1 MSRRLLAL
9 AAAVTVVL
17 SVVGPVA
24 AESPPRV
31 DLVNDK
37 AGFEAAEATQVVD
50 NQFKDAKEGIFL
62 IRLEDAPVAS
72 FRGGVNGFEATSPVV
87 SGAQQLNADA
97 APARAYANYLKVEQT
112 DFVSRMERVIGHD
125 ADVRYTYQYAN
136 NGLAVWLTPT
146 EAAQVAKMDG
156 VIFVQADLERELQ
169 TDAGPKWIGAPSIW
183 GGADCSQPGSCGEG
197 MIVGIIDSGINP
209 SNPSFADIGG
219 DGYDHTNPFGAGNY
233 VGVCDSA
240 QAEDGDTKGYDAT
253 FPCNDKLIGA
263 WGYNSVDAQFP
274 GNSPFDNDGHGS
286 HTAST
291 TAGNFVEATVSGGA
305 RDPEQIMISGVAP
318 HANIIAYAGCC
329 TLSGLSASIDQ
340 TVIDGVDV
348 INYSIGSTSA
358 SDVWNDF
365 DTVGFLNARE
375 AGIFVATSAGNEG
388 PGPDTVGSPA
398 DAPWLTSVAAS
409 THSRT
414 WTNVVSTTGGAA
426 PLDDITGNAFTDGY
440 GPAPIVYAVDFGDAL
455 CLNPFP
461 AGTWTN
467 GEIVVCDRGQIA
479 RTDKGVNAAA
489 GGAGG
494 LILAN
499 SEADGASINADAH
512 VIPASHITYDDG
524 VDLKAWLTT
533 GADHMASISAGV
545 YVNDPSRG
553 DIVAGFSS
561 RGANR
566 AIDIVSPNVAAPG
579 VDIIAAYGTND
590 AVIWDFLSG
599 TSMASPHVAGAGAL
613 LMQENP
619 TWTPAEV
626 QSALML
632 SANTAMLD
640 SDEVSPA
647 DPFDMGSGRVQ
658 LEQANAA
665 GLVMDETIANYMAAD
680 PATGGDPTT
689 LNLANMAQSQ
699 CVGACSWTRTVT
711 ATGAGTWN
719 VATSAEGGVVLTT
732 NPASFTLAA
741 GESQSIDIMADASAA
756 STNVWNFGEVTL
768 TNGAEVLH
776 MPVALQATTGD
787 LPGLVEI
794 DTRRN
799 AGSHPVTGIT
809 AIEIT
814 DLALEYAGLTKADQ
828 VDLELSMDPTNGDPY
843 DNINDGTVDSR
854 LVAVPAG
861 AARLVA
867 EIVFSEAPDVDVFV
881 GFDANNDGLPSA
893 DEEVCVSA
901 SGTAL
906 EYCDI
911 TDPDEGN
918 WWILT
923 QNWAGSAA
931 PDTDLITLATA
942 VVAGDEGNMTVEGP
956 ASQPELEPFDVRVF
970 YELPDAEAGDRY
982 YGAFSMGT
990 SAGNPGNIGTVPVNL
1005 IRHEDDVTKTVSQ
1018 ATAEPGDT
1026 LTYEITVLPNVT
1038 NEDLAYELTDTIPE
1052 GLTYVDGSVTGGA
1065 TVTNGVLTWE
1075 GVQATQF
1082 GAEGDYVVT
1091 TSANDEFCDTGF
1103 GGYVNLEDFGILA
1116 QAGIVG
1122 DTVAFSTFDT
1132 QNPLEFYGAEYSGV
1146 TFTDDGFAIH
1156 GVENVGPVPWVP
1168 QVLPDA
1174 ELPNNVMAG
1183 LWQDFELFYDAAT
1196 NAGVSLANAGPDLS
1210 IIEYDDL
1217 QLFGGSAPV
1226 ADMNI
1231 VLASRDDT
1239 PGFYEIVYAY
1249 DNLDLSLLEGAPATV
1264 AVENADG
1271 TKATTYV
1278 NATDPTNAISDGFQ
1292 VCFDFQGPSF
1302 EPIVITYQ
1310 VTVDDVGPSQGGGF
1324 VSNEV
1329 ISIVDNPGSQPEMT
1343 SAEVEII
1350 PGGVPA
1356 TDVLGQVVDDLNG
1369 MIAVAEGSDYWAL
1382 RQARY
1387 WAGHAMDETRWADE
1401 SQPNIVGGPKVFIRT
1416 RTAVKKLQM
1425 IDDTSPWYA
1434 DSQALIGDLMTSSR
1448 MVATSGIDAHI
1459 ATAPADAVAD
1469 AEYWLNRA
1477 NISAS
1482 NGYPRYAITRYMKSW
1497 KKLTAY
1503 LR

>member
-1 MSRRLLAL
+1 MA
-9 AAAVTVVL
+9 
-17 SVVGPVA
+17 
-24 AESPPRV
+24 
-31 DLVNDK
+31 NDK
-37 AGFEAAEATQVVD
+37 AGFEPAEATQVVD
-50 NQFKDAKEGIFL
+50 NQFKEAKEGIFL

-72 FRGGVNGFEATSPVV
+72 FRGGVDGFEATSPVV
-87 SGAQQLNADA
+87 SGAQQLDADA
-97 APARAYANYLKVEQT
+97 APARAYANYLVAEQT
-112 DFVSRMERVIGHD
+112 GFVSRMERVIGHD

-156 VIFVQADLERELQ
+156 VIFVQEDFERELQ
-169 TDAGPKWIGAPSIW
+169 TDTGPGWIGAPSIW

-197 MIVGIIDSGINP
+197 IIVGIIDTGINP

-240 QAEDGDTKGYDAT
+240 QTDDGDVKGYDDT

-263 WGYNSVDAQFP
+263 WGYFSVDSGYGA
-274 GNSPFDNDGHGS
+274 NSPWDYDGHGS

-291 TAGNFVEATVSGGA
+291 TAGNFVEATIGGTG
-305 RDPEQIMISGVAP
+305 RSEQIDISGVAP

-329 TLSGLSASIDQ
+329 TGSALSAAIDQ

-348 INYSIGSTSA
+348 INYSIGSDSA
-358 SDVWNDF
+358 SDLWNDF

-375 AGIFVATSAGNEG
+375 AGIFVATSAGNNG
-388 PGPDTVGSPA
+388 PGPETVGSPA

-414 WTNVVSTTGGAA
+414 WTNVLSTTGGAA
-426 PLDDITGNAFTDGY
+426 PLGDIDGNGFTAGY
-440 GPAPIVYAVDFGDAL
+440 GPAPIVYAADFGDAL
-455 CLNPFP
+455 CLVPFP

-494 LILAN
+494 MVLTNLAGDAN
-499 SEADGASINADAH
+499 SINADAH
-512 VIPASHITYDDG
+512 VIPTSHITYADG
-524 VDLKAWLTT
+524 ENLKAWLAT
-533 GADHMASISAGV
+533 GTNHMASISEGV
-545 YVNDPSRG
+545 YVNDPGRA
-553 DIVAGFSS
+553 DIIAGFSS

-579 VDIIAAYGTND
+579 VDIIAAHGQND
-590 AVIWDFLSG
+590 AIVWDFSSG

-613 LMQENP
+613 LMQEHP

-632 SANTAMLD
+632 SANTAMRD

-665 GLVMDETIANYMAAD
+665 SLIMDETIANYMAAD

-699 CVGACSWTRTVT
+699 CVGACSWTRAVT
-711 ATGAGTWN
+711 ATTSGTWN
-719 VATSAEGGVVLTT
+719 VAASAEGGIVLTT
-732 NPASFTLAA
+732 NPTSFTLAA
-741 GESQSIDIMADASAA
+741 GESQSIDIMADAFGA
-756 STNVWNFGEVTL
+756 TTDTWNFGEVTL

-776 MPVALQATTGD
+776 MPVAIQATTGD

-794 DTRRN
+794 NTRRN

-809 AIEIT
+809 AIEIS
-814 DLALEYAGLTKADQ
+814 DLTLEYTGLTKADQ
-828 VDLELSMDPTNGDPY
+828 VDLELSKDPTNGDPY

-867 EIVFSEAPDVDVFV
+867 ETVFSESPDMDLFV
-881 GFDANNDGLPSA
+881 GFDANEDGLPSA
-893 DEEVCVSA
+893 DEQVCASTSA
-901 SGTAL
+901 TAI
-906 EYCDI
+906 ENCDI
-911 TDPDEGN
+911 PEPDEGD
-918 WWILT
+918 WWIVT
-923 QNWAGSAA
+923 QNWDGSAA
-931 PDTDLITLATA
+931 PATDLTVLVHA

-956 ASQPELEPFDVRVF
+956 ASQPGLEPFDVRVF
-970 YELPDAEAGDRY
+970 YDLPDAEAGDVY

-990 SAGNPGNIGTVPVNL
+990 DPAHPGNIGTVPVKL

-1038 NEDLAYELTDTIPE
+1038 NEDLAYELTDTIPA
-1052 GLTYVDGSVTGGA
+1052 GLTYVDGSATGGA
-1065 TVTNGVLTWE
+1065 TVTDGVLTWE
-1075 GVQATQF
+1075 GVQPTPF

-1091 TSANDEFCDTGF
+1091 TSANDAACDTGF

-1116 QAGIVG
+1116 QSSIVG
-1122 DTVAFSTFDT
+1122 DTVTFSAFAT
-1132 QNPLEFYGAEYSGV
+1132 QNPLEFYGTEYTGAS
-1146 TFTDDGFAIH
+1146 FSDDGFAFH
-1156 GVENVGPVPWVP
+1156 GAANYGGAPWVP
-1168 QVLPDA
+1168 QAVPMAD
-1174 ELPNNVMAG
+1174 LPNNVIAG
-1183 LWQDFELFYDAAT
+1183 LWHDFELFYDAAT
-1196 NAGVSLANAGPDLS
+1196 NAGVSLATAGPDLA

-1231 VLASRDDT
+1231 VLAARDDT
-1239 PGFYEIVYAY
+1239 PGFYEVVYAY
-1249 DNLDLSLLEGAPATV
+1249 DNLDLSLLGSIDEGVETTIG
-1264 AVENADG
+1264 VENADG
-1271 TKATTYV
+1271 TKATAHV
-1278 NATDPTNAISDGFQ
+1278 NAADPSNAISDGFQ

-1302 EPIVITYQ
+1302 EPVVIAYQ
-1310 VTVDDVGPSQGGGF
+1310 VTVDDVSPSQGGGI

-1329 ISIVDNPGSQPEMT
+1329 ISVVDNPGSQPEMT
-1343 SAEVEII
+1343 AAEVEII
-1350 PGGVPA
+1350 PAGVPA
-1356 TDVLGQVVDDLNG
+1356 TVVLGQVVDDLNE
-1369 MIAVAEGSDYWAL
+1369 MIAVADGSDYWAL

-1401 SQPNIVGGPKVFIRT
+1401 SQPNIVGGARVFKRI
-1416 RTAVKKLQM
+1416 RTAVVKLQM
-1425 IDDTSPWYA
+1425 IDDSSPWYTDA
-1434 DSQALIGDLMTSSR
+1434 QALIGDLVASSR
-1448 MVATSGIDAHI
+1448 MVATSGLDAHI

-1469 AEYWLNRA
+1469 AEYWLNRG
-1477 NISAS
+1477 NTSAS
-1482 NGYPRYAITRYMKSW
+1482 NGYPRYAIARYMKSW